1 MKKYMICFCLFL
13 LVAAPSSV
21 IARGGFG
28 GAFLGGALLGGL
40 TGTAISKSRQPE
52 VVYVQQ
58 QAPVSDDQYTD
69 EPDDNDYYYSES
81 EPSDNNLITYYEN
94 IEDPYVDTDELQSD
108 DDDTYEYIYVED
120 EN

>member
-1 MKKYMICFCLFL
+1 MNKYTMYFCLFL
-13 LVAAPSSV
+13 LGITPSSV
-21 IARGGFG
+21 EAGGGWG
-28 GAFLGGALLGGL
+28 GPFLGGALLGGL
-40 TGTAISKSRQPE
+40 TGAAISKSRQPE